1 MLIRYIIYGLLG
13 MNMEIFWTSLSGI
26 KSGSHNLIGH
36 TSIWMFFIY
45 GSAVF
50 VFEPVYR
57 AIRDCNLFVRGCVW
71 AVLIFVIE
79 FVSGMALRLIG
90 IEAWYYSGAYAV
102 MGVIRLDYLPL
113 WFAVGLIFERIYSAL
128 IKYHIGVKR

>member
-1 MLIRYIIYGLLG
+1 MITRFVIYGLLG
-13 MNMEIFWTSLSGI
+13 WNIEVIWTGLCSVLRGDMNLM
-26 KSGSHNLIGH
+26 GH

-128 IKYHIGVKR
+128 IKYHIGVMR